1 MGLGLREDG
10 LSGHAWERPQH
21 RLEVTWAAGQGEKA
35 KPDIMTHS
43 ELELFSLVGKGSLT
57 EL

>member
-1 MGLGLREDG
+1 MGLREDG

-35 KPDIMTHS
+35 RPDIMTHS